1 MTEKKGKRR
10 FTKEFKE
17 DAVRLVVEG
26 GRKASEVA
34 RDLGIEANM
43 LHRWKREMR
52 TGGNEAFPGKGN
64 LSSRDE
70 EIRRLKRENEDIKEE
85 RDILKKALA
94 IFSKKPR

>member
-1 MTEKKGKRR
+1 MTEKKGKRQ

-43 LHRWKREMR
+43 LHRWKREIR
-52 TGGNEAFPGKGN
+52 AGGSETFPGTGN
-64 LSSRDE
+64 LSSQDE
-70 EIRRLKRENEDIKEE
+70 ELRRLKRENADIKEE

-94 IFSKKPR
+94 IFTKKPR